1 MGVNCFLSSAV
12 LVNLFRN
19 TTKVSNS
26 MNSDARPEY
35 CPNYWQGLYSL
46 GAKNECQSFR
56 IFLMF
61 YLTHGS
67 GTSYPQ
73 PCEKLPV
80 SSADNRCRRFDPGQ
94 ARWHSDG
101 IPERTF

>member
-1 MGVNCFLSSAV
+1 MPWLLLIIKTYIGYIRVCIRHSEGPIS
-12 LVNLFRN
+12 
-19 TTKVSNS
+19 
-26 MNSDARPEY
+26 RPV
-35 CPNYWQGLYSL
+35 
-46 GAKNECQSFR
+46 
-56 IFLMF
+56 
-61 YLTHGS
+61 THGC